1 MRPLGAVVLGISTY
15 RYGASIGYAPP
26 LRYAVGDA
34 DAIRGYL
41 EACWPEKTGA
51 VVRRIAESEADLAAL
66 RAAFAEVAAKDSYD
80 LFFVFLSG
88 HGLVASPKPG
98 FVVQPDAAG
107 ALGLATAEELD
118 RLLSLVKAKRTA
130 FVLDCCFAEAVIGE
144 MQFFNRLDGSDARL
158 FIGSSRADQLT
169 WEDDE
174 ARHGVFTAH
183 LIDML
188 NAGDRIRPTV
198 DPDRLQVDA
207 ELFPFLCDQVPLYVL
222 DHKRAKQEP
231 VKGGIS
237 SAAMT
242 LPIARMARRIQQRTA
257 IGTAFRRIRQIATA
271 AALCILVGLGLTYV
285 LVYYAEV
292 DQTGEI
298 VLRNG
303 TRWLEPVFRY
313 LPTLRTRTGLDVFM
327 LSPDTESRYSLQSG
341 ELNGVWT
348 QRSLA
353 GYRAW
358 YETLR
363 LPIEPRARERLD
375 ALVGNPSP
383 WQIRGDPKVARP
395 SDIET
400 AARAMLAAASNEG
413 MVEWVLAGIPGS
425 DRLDPIVT
433 DFDPS
438 NMDFTVL
445 DLTPAQISSYARAL
459 KDCAAID
466 PDQTLPVYLGFL
478 KAAQEW
484 VHASNDLKRQVDLM
498 EEVID
503 EIASVLPVIVAAR
516 VDHGEPALDELT
528 WKALQELAKKGYFDT
543 VGMALAQT
551 PMLDASVRAS
561 ITEIAFSRFKGDLYD
576 PAQLGALRAMTSIL
590 DGSANAKDIVSRVT
604 KVFLENG
611 SGQDSYL
618 TKFWIDAADGR
629 SLPADI
635 VQDLIGQARAAAAR
649 KETEFFDNEIARVL
663 AHAITDV
670 PSEDREVVYRLIDRV
685 AASITPISG
694 TMAEI
699 YGSLGRAGFDQPGML
714 DKTIAQ
720 LKQAAANR
728 RPSATAYDDKLPAME
743 IVVGGTQPWVWALA
757 GFGQNRKLPSGASEL
772 LSRVA
777 PTFQPKADVDKA
789 LVNQVD
795 LAARCNEPPCVSP
808 LTSSPTDS
816 KRRGIEADLLAL
828 TIARL
833 PRDKFE
839 AAIGELRARRANEI
853 EPEARMALGQTIEEA
868 RSWRYSVAR

>member
-1 MRPLGAVVLGISTY
+1 
-15 RYGASIGYAPP
+15 
-26 LRYAVGDA
+26 
-34 DAIRGYL
+34 
-41 EACWPEKTGA
+41 
-51 VVRRIAESEADLAAL
+51 
-66 RAAFAEVAAKDSYD
+66 
-80 LFFVFLSG
+80 
-88 HGLVASPKPG
+88 
-98 FVVQPDAAG
+98 
-107 ALGLATAEELD
+107 
-118 RLLSLVKAKRTA
+118 
-130 FVLDCCFAEAVIGE
+130 
-144 MQFFNRLDGSDARL
+144 
-158 FIGSSRADQLT
+158 
-169 WEDDE
+169 
-174 ARHGVFTAH
+174 
-183 LIDML
+183 
-188 NAGDRIRPTV
+188 
-198 DPDRLQVDA
+198 
-207 ELFPFLCDQVPLYVL
+207 
-222 DHKRAKQEP
+222 
-231 VKGGIS
+231 
-237 SAAMT
+237 
-242 LPIARMARRIQQRTA
+242 
-257 IGTAFRRIRQIATA
+257 
-271 AALCILVGLGLTYV
+271 
-285 LVYYAEV
+285 
-292 DQTGEI
+292 
-298 VLRNG
+298 
-303 TRWLEPVFRY
+303 
-313 LPTLRTRTGLDVFM
+313 
-327 LSPDTESRYSLQSG
+327 
-341 ELNGVWT
+341 
-348 QRSLA
+348 
-353 GYRAW
+353 
-358 YETLR
+358 
-363 LPIEPRARERLD
+363 
-375 ALVGNPSP
+375 
-383 WQIRGDPKVARP
+383 
-395 SDIET
+395 
-400 AARAMLAAASNEG
+400 
-413 MVEWVLAGIPGS
+413 
-425 DRLDPIVT
+425 
-433 DFDPS
+433 
-438 NMDFTVL
+438 
-445 DLTPAQISSYARAL
+445 
-459 KDCAAID
+459 
-466 PDQTLPVYLGFL
+466 
-478 KAAQEW
+478 
-484 VHASNDLKRQVDLM
+484 
-498 EEVID
+498 
-503 EIASVLPVIVAAR
+503 
-516 VDHGEPALDELT
+516 
-528 WKALQELAKKGYFDT
+528 
-543 VGMALAQT
+543 
-551 PMLDASVRAS
+551 S